1 MQTGDIKQESD
12 RTGKPAKR
20 RFAGPVPVIIQ
31 HIYGILFY
39 KIFRRFSIAFLAFPA
54 PEGFGMVGAAG
65 LWKGGGAE
73 VGRGGAGLWKGGGAE
88 VGRGAAGLWKGG
100 GAEVG
105 RGAAGVGR
113 GGAAKGW
120 KGRRSNRGFFKA
132 PRSPMVRRLP
142 PRPYKQKTQTV
153 PRLGVVPGNDI
164 FSRAVAG

>member
-88 VGRGAAGLWKGG
+88 VGRGAAG
-100 GAEVG
+100 
-105 RGAAGVGR
+105 VGR